1 MFDEDLP
8 KKKPDGDF
16 PRNLDNMSIHELQEY
31 VTALKEEIARVEADM
46 AKKKASQDAAASI
59 FK

>member
-1 MFDEDLP
+1 MFDEELP
-8 KKKPDGDF
+8 RKKPEGDF
-16 PRNLDNMSIHELQEY
+16 PRKLDNMSIHELQEY
-31 VTALKEEIARVEADM
+31 VKTLKAEIERAEADM